1 MNTEQLVSLRECR
14 DESELTFFM
23 TPYLSELFKDRVIV
37 NSETFPWLHT
47 GSGAKQKPDLF
58 TCPKWVYKA
67 RNLDTPS
74 SIQRYGGVSDRRLYS
89 MTPFTCWTAKR
100 SSLLLLLASSLFT
113 CSISTRPK
121 TLKYLGECSLGKPSS
136 GLPLYRARSFAI
148 E

>member
-1 MNTEQLVSLRECR
+1 M
-14 DESELTFFM
+14 
-23 TPYLSELFKDRVIV
+23 IV

-136 GLPLYRARSFAI
+136 GLPLYRDGVLLSNEGEVERPWCRCRHQELLCGTSVGQCC
-148 E
+148 